1 MEFDRL
7 MNVVVVVVVVVVLI
21 VVDDVVIVV
30 ILFVESVENC
40 DFPTKSI

>member
-7 MNVVVVVVVVVVLI
+7 MNAVVVVVLI
-21 VVDDVVIVV
+21 VVVDVVIVV
-30 ILFVESVENC
+30 ILFIESVENC